1 MGVAR
6 EPLDA
11 AAIARLSPA
20 AQKALA
26 PGPGRMMAARGL
38 VPLPRP
44 IELMTVLY
52 HVAVSD
58 PALTSAAVATADG
71 APEGVLGAALA
82 DPGADPRVLDWLV
95 ARAMRTPGLFDAL
108 VLNPAAADATIADV
122 ASRAD
127 ARGVDLIAGNEV
139 RLLRSPELIAAL
151 FNNPLAR
158 MSTVDR
164 AIETAVRA
172 GIKVPGI
179 AAWEELARLVAAG
192 GNASRDAGGITEAD
206 GLFDQALAAVHE
218 VADSA
223 VVAASAEEAV
233 VIPEDQDTLPVAVK
247 DEKVPIAQL
256 SIPAKIRLASL
267 GNAFARSILIRDPM
281 KLVALATIKS
291 PGVTDLEAAKYAGS
305 HSLADDVIRYI
316 AGRRDWTRLYG
327 IKKSLVL
334 NPKTPIAESSR
345 MLSFLRANDVQLV
358 SKSRGIP
365 SAVVAQA
372 RKLIISR
379 GGGK

>member
-44 IELMTVLY
+44 VELMTVLY

-71 APEGVLGAALA
+71 APEGVLGAALGDA
-82 DPGADPRVLDWLV
+82 GADPRVLDWLV
-95 ARAMRTPGLFDAL
+95 TRAMRTPALFDAL
-108 VLNPAAADATIADV
+108 VLNPAAADATIADL

-127 ARGVDLIAGNEV
+127 AHGVDLIAGNEV

-151 FNNPLAR
+151 FNNPRAR

-192 GNASRDAGGITEAD
+192 GTASRDAGGITEAD
-206 GLFDQALAAVHE
+206 GLFDRALAAVHE

-233 VIPEDQDTLPVAVK
+233 VIPEDQDTLPVAIK
-247 DEKVPIAQL
+247 DEKVPIGQL
-256 SIPAKIRLASL
+256 SVPAKIRLASL

-345 MLSFLRANDVQLV
+345 MLSFLRANDIQLV

-372 RKLIISR
+372 RKLILSR